1 MRTDR
6 TERICF
12 SGGTQSIMKTGRR
25 RTLIKALILLALAGI
40 SIGLVEIS
48 PIRAHL
54 VLDQFQRIIGEAGLM
69 GPALLVIFCAVGT
82 CLFVPVTVFVGI
94 GAAMFGPYL
103 GFACVCPGA
112 FAGAVISFLAA
123 RRLGRAFVC
132 SLIGD
137 RLRNYDDLIERNG
150 FKAVLSLRLMFVP
163 FAPVNYGAGLT
174 KVRFWDYFFATAL
187 GEAATI
193 FVTTFFIGEIREIW
207 ISGDLGR
214 LFSARMALSLG
225 FLVALALIAKLV
237 QRKYESRLA
246 PSLSDSHRPPG
257 DRSQ

>member
-1 MRTDR
+1 
-6 TERICF
+6 
-12 SGGTQSIMKTGRR
+12 MKIGRR
-25 RTLIKALILLALAGI
+25 STLVKALILLALAGI

-48 PIRAHL
+48 PIKAYL
-54 VLDQFQRIIGEAGLM
+54 GPDQFQRIIGQAGLM

-82 CLFVPVTVFVGI
+82 CLFIPVTVFVAA

-103 GFACVCPGA
+103 AFACVCPGA
-112 FAGAVISFLAA
+112 LAGAVISYLTA
-123 RRLGRAFVC
+123 RRLGREFVY

-137 RLRNYDDLIERNG
+137 RLRKYDGLIERNG
-150 FKAVLSLRLMFVP
+150 FKAVLFLRLMFVP
-163 FAPVNYGAGLT
+163 FGPVNYGAGLT

-187 GEAATI
+187 GEVATI

-207 ISGDLGR
+207 ISGDRGR
-214 LFSARMALSLG
+214 LFFAKMALCLG

-246 PSLSDSHRPPG
+246 PSLSDSHRP
-257 DRSQ
+257 DERSQ

>member
-1 MRTDR
+1 
-6 TERICF
+6 
-12 SGGTQSIMKTGRR
+12 MKIGRR
-25 RTLIKALILLALAGI
+25 STLVKALILLALAGI

-48 PIRAHL
+48 PIKAYL
-54 VLDQFQRIIGEAGLM
+54 GPDQFQRIIGQAGLM

-82 CLFVPVTVFVGI
+82 CLFIPVTVFVAA
-94 GAAMFGPYL
+94 GAAMFGPCL
-103 GFACVCPGA
+103 AFACVCPGA
-112 FAGAVISFLAA
+112 LAGAVISYLAA
-123 RRLGRAFVC
+123 RRLGRQFVY

-137 RLRNYDDLIERNG
+137 RLRKYDGLIERNG
-150 FKAVLSLRLMFVP
+150 FKAVLFLRLMFVP

-187 GEAATI
+187 GEVATI
-193 FVTTFFIGEIREIW
+193 FVTTFFIGEIRDIW
-207 ISGDLGR
+207 ISGDRGR
-214 LFSARMALSLG
+214 LFFAKMALCLG

-246 PSLSDSHRPPG
+246 PSLSDSHRPLG